1 MSDEDHFSYKP
12 LRVTK
17 RRKKMLG
24 GRRKGKKADLDI
36 KEEVKEGIVEIFAG
50 TKWRRSLID
59 DKVGWQTDK
68 EKSERKH
75 HSGESRCVEERQ
87 RG

>member
-12 LRVTK
+12 WRVTK

-50 TKWRRSLID
+50 TK
-59 DKVGWQTDK
+59 
-68 EKSERKH
+68 
-75 HSGESRCVEERQ
+75 
-87 RG
+87 

>member
-1 MSDEDHFSYKP
+1 MGLTCSWQIGIELSKRRFLRESLSWRMSDEDPFSYKP

-36 KEEVKEGIVEIFAG
+36 KEEVEEGIVEIFAG
-50 TKWRRSLID
+50 TK
-59 DKVGWQTDK
+59 
-68 EKSERKH
+68 
-75 HSGESRCVEERQ
+75 
-87 RG
+87 